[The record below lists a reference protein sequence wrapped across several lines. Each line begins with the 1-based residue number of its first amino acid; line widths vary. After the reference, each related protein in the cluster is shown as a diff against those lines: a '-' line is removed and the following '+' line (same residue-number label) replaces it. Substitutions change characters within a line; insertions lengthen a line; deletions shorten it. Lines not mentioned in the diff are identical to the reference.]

1 MQFLGAG
8 APPSL
13 YEETYSYQG
22 AGVKREEDQTAR
34 VNLARDASEK
44 DFAAQW
50 ESAWRAHWEKTGF
63 TPYELPVSE
72 SSAAGERDFLMQ
84 PRTLNGERSR
94 LKRIMSEFEHGFR
107 SLRNLGPAVT
117 VFGSARFTPDH
128 PYYELGR
135 QVGRRLAESGFAVIT
150 GGGPGAMEAAN
161 RGAREAGGASYG
173 LNIVL
178 PHEQKPNPY
187 VDETVEFHYF
197 FVRKVMLVKYSCAYI
212 VLPGGLGTLDEL
224 FEAATLLQCGKIG
237 PFPLVLVGREFWR
250 GMRDFLLFMVEQG
263 VFGVEEVGFARI
275 TDSADEAVELLVR
288 SLPPALKNRL
298 RPIEAKAV

>member
-1 MQFLGAG
+1 MFDKSQWNSAKGVALKNAQDQSRIASIIKQ
-8 APPSL
+8 APNQ
-13 YEETYSYQG
+13 E
-22 AGVKREEDQTAR
+22 V
-34 VNLARDASEK
+34 
-44 DFAAQW
+44 FAEQW
-50 ESAWRAHWEKTGF
+50 ERAWRMHWEKTGF
-63 TPYELPVSE
+63 TPYELPISD
-72 SSAAGERDFLMQ
+72 SAPAGERELLTQ
-84 PRTLNGERSR
+84 ARTLEGERSR
-94 LKRIMSEFEHGFR
+94 LQRITNEFEHGFR
-107 SLRNLGPAVT
+107 SLHKLGPAVT
-117 VFGSARFTPDH
+117 VFGSARFKADH

-135 QVGRRLAESGFAVIT
+135 QVGRKLAQSGFTVIT

-161 RGAREAGGASYG
+161 RGAREAGGPSYG

-178 PHEQKPNPY
+178 PHEQKPNPF

-237 PFPLVLVGREFWR
+237 PFPLVLVGREFWQ
-250 GMRDFLLFMVEQG
+250 GMRDFLVFMVAQG

-275 TDSADEAVELLVR
+275 TDSADEAVELVIR

-298 RPIEAKAV
+298 NPKQARAI